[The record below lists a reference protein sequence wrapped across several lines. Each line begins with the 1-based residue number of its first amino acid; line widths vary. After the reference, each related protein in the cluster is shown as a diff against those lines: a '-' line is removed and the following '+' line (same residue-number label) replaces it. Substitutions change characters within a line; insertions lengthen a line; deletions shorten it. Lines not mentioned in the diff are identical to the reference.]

1 MKLDFINSF
10 TAKVLTIFT
19 IIFILT
25 SAVPVGDDPQVI
37 NLCDTTYALKKYSV
51 YPPAGYISTWFVDP
65 EVQLFGNP
73 NDNTITIKWTEPGS
87 YTILAQFSNGR
98 CVSVNSLEVIVEG
111 CPESTLYIPNAFTPD
126 GDNTNDVF
134 GAYGTQII
142 EFSMEIYNRWGELIF
157 VSNEL
162 EYRWDGYYKGEL
174 CQQDVYVYKINYRG
188 YNLAKKNVI
197 GRVSL
202 VH

>member
-1 MKLDFINSF
+1 
-10 TAKVLTIFT
+10 
-19 IIFILT
+19 
-25 SAVPVGDDPQVI
+25 
-37 NLCDTTYALKKYSV
+37 
-51 YPPAGYISTWFVDP
+51 
-65 EVQLFGNP
+65 
-73 NDNTITIKWTEPGS
+73 
-87 YTILAQFSNGR
+87 
-98 CVSVNSLEVIVEG
+98 
-111 CPESTLYIPNAFTPD
+111 
-126 GDNTNDVF
+126 
-134 GAYGTQII
+134 
-142 EFSMEIYNRWGELIF
+142 MEIYNRWGELIF